1 MEAGK
6 FKICSVGWLEIQ
18 KELMVQMKSEGSLL
32 EISLLCGETA
42 LFVLFRLS
50 TV

>member
-6 FKICSVGWLEIQ
+6 LKICSVGWLETQ

-32 EISLLCGETA
+32 EISLLLGEA
-42 LFVLFRLS
+42 VLFVLFKP
-50 TV
+50 